1 MSNNLYD
8 VLLPAAPERDASVVL
23 TTETDAA
30 WTRGDIA
37 VLAGRI
43 AALLRNSGVE
53 PGDRVAVQ
61 VEKSPEAVCLYLA
74 CLKAGFVYVP
84 LNTAYTD
91 AELAHFLGDAEP
103 KAFVGGSEAVPAP
116 LAASHTETFTLG
128 PDGRGSLI
136 ERARALAPLEGTV
149 PRATDDLAALLY
161 TSGTTGRAK
170 GAMITHGN
178 LIFTAKAL
186 EDAWEIDD
194 ADVLLHALP
203 IFHAHG
209 LFIALNTAL
218 LAGAAMHFL
227 PKFTIDAVV
236 DRLPRSTLFMGV
248 PTFYARMVADARVDE
263 ALCKSVRLFVSGSAP
278 LSVPA
283 FEAFRARTGHD
294 ILERYAMTETIVIT
308 TNPLHG
314 HRVPGTVGSALPGVT
329 VRVIDE
335 AGRERPRGEIGE
347 IALQGPNVFAG
358 YWRLPE
364 VTAAEFTA
372 DGSFK
377 TGDLGKMEADGRL
390 TIVGRNKDL
399 IITGGYNVYPGE
411 VEAVLARL
419 DGVADCAV
427 IGLPHA
433 DFGEGVVAVIE
444 RRPGD
449 ESLTQAGVVEALS
462 RELARYK
469 LPKAVVLMDSLPR
482 NALGKI
488 QKNELRRTHAALLQG
503 GSGLPASSRPSSLS
517 EKPV

>member
-1 MSNNLYD
+1 MRANLYD
-8 VLLPAAPERDASVVL
+8 ILLPAAPDRDASVVL
-23 TTETDAA
+23 MTETGAG
-30 WTRGDIA
+30 WTRSAIA
-37 VLAGRI
+37 DLTGRI
-43 AALLRNSGVE
+43 ATLLQSSGVE

-61 VEKSPEAVCLYLA
+61 VEKSAEAVCLYLA

-103 KAFVGGSEAVPAP
+103 RVFVAGSDAVAAP
-116 LAASHTETFTLG
+116 LAASRAETFTLR
-128 PDGRGSLI
+128 PDGSGSLT
-136 ERARALAPLEGTV
+136 ERASALAPLERAV

-161 TSGTTGRAK
+161 TSGTTGRSK

-178 LIFTAKAL
+178 LIFTATAL
-186 EDAWEIDD
+186 KDAWEIGD
-194 ADVLLHALP
+194 ADILLHALP

-248 PTFYARMVADARVDE
+248 PTFYARMVADPRVDE
-263 ALCKSVRLFVSGSAP
+263 TLCRHVRLFISGSAP
-278 LSVPA
+278 LSVPTC
-283 FEAFRARTGHD
+283 EAFRSRTGHD

-314 HRVPGTVGSALPGVT
+314 NRVPGTVGYALAGVT

-335 AGRERPRGEIGE
+335 AGHERPRGEIGE

-364 VTAAEFTA
+364 VTASEFTA

-377 TGDLGKMEADGRL
+377 TGDLGSLDTDGRL

-444 RRPGD
+444 RRPD
-449 ESLTQAGVVEALS
+449 DVSLTQEGVVEALS

-469 LPKAVVLMDSLPR
+469 LPKAVVVMDSLPR

-488 QKNELRRTHAALLQG
+488 QKNELRRMHAALLQDAS
-503 GSGLPASSRPSSLS
+503 GSGAPVRP
-517 EKPV
+517 

>member
-1 MSNNLYD
+1 MHANLYD
-8 VLLPAAPERDASVVL
+8 ILMPDAADRDASVVL
-23 TTETDAA
+23 TTEQGTV

-37 VLAGRI
+37 DLTGRI
-43 AALLRNSGVE
+43 AALLRISGIE
-53 PGDRVAVQ
+53 PGDRVAAQ
-61 VEKSPEAVCLYLA
+61 VEKSAEAVCLYLA
-74 CLKAGFVYVP
+74 CLKAGLVYVP
-84 LNTAYTD
+84 LNTAYTN
-91 AELAHFLGDAEP
+91 AELAHFLSDAEP
-103 KAFVGGSEAVPAP
+103 KVFIGGSDAVPSP
-116 LAASHTETFTLG
+116 PASSVAKTYVLR
-128 PDGRGSLI
+128 PDGSGSLT
-136 ERARALAPLEGTV
+136 ERARALAPLERAV
-149 PRATDDLAALLY
+149 PRETDDLAALLY
-161 TSGTTGRAK
+161 TSGTTGRSK

-178 LIFTAKAL
+178 LIFTAMAL
-186 EDAWEIDD
+186 AAAWEIDD

-218 LAGAAMHFL
+218 LAGASMQFL
-227 PKFTIDAVV
+227 ARFTIDAVV

-248 PTFYARMVADARVDE
+248 PTFYARMIADARVDE
-263 ALCKSVRLFVSGSAP
+263 RLCRNVRLFISGSAP
-278 LSVPA
+278 LSVPTC
-283 FEAFRARTGHD
+283 EAFRSRTGQD

-308 TNPLHG
+308 TNPVHG
-314 HRVPGTVGSALPGVT
+314 SRVPGTVGYALAGVT

-335 AGRERPRGEIGE
+335 AGHERPRGEIGE
-347 IALQGPNVFAG
+347 IALRGPNVFKG

-364 VTAAEFTA
+364 ITASEFTA

-377 TGDLGKMEADGRL
+377 TGDLGRMDADGRL

-444 RRPGD
+444 RRPDYEG
-449 ESLTQAGVVEALS
+449 LTQEGVVAALS
-462 RELARYK
+462 RDLARYK
-469 LPKAVVLMDSLPR
+469 LPKAVVVVDSLPR

-488 QKNELRRTHAALLQG
+488 QKTELRRVHAALLQD
-503 GSGLPASSRPSSLS
+503 GSGLPVPGRP
-517 EKPV
+517 